1 MKINTLEHRTFAEI
15 NLSAIQQNY
24 RAVKSLIGKTKVMSV
39 VKANAYGHGMEEVAK
54 SLISAGSDYLA
65 VANTGEA
72 KRLRDCGIHIPIL
85 VFGNP
90 DLFCI
95 QDYFSFDL
103 EASVSDYET
112 AEFLSSAAIQRGKK
126 ISVHFKIDTGMGR
139 YGNDYKTFLSELVE
153 SVKLPGIVIKA
164 LWSHLPNADSSSP
177 GYTHK
182 QISIFRDC
190 IFQTEKAGIQ
200 IELKHLS
207 NSAGILFHPDSHLD
221 MVRPGLL
228 LYGYLPDGWKPSPLK
243 LTPAMSLISNVSL
256 IKKIKKGTT
265 VSYGST
271 WVADEDTEIAV
282 VPIGYADGVLRI
294 LSNRMQV
301 EIDGKLYQQIGN
313 VTMDNIMVN
322 LGKNH
327 DVKTLDRVT
336 LFGNSKITA
345 DEWAKL
351 AGTISWEILCS
362 VTNRVPRI
370 IKN

>member
-1 MKINTLEHRTFAEI
+1 LKINTLEHRTYEEI

-24 RAVKSLIGKTKVMSV
+24 HAVKSLVGKTKIMSV

-65 VANTGEA
+65 VANTAEA
-72 KRLRDCGIHIPIL
+72 KRIRDFGIHIPIL

-103 EASVSDYET
+103 EASVSDFET
-112 AEFLSSAAIQRGKK
+112 ANFLSSVAIQRGKK

-139 YGNDYKTFLSELVE
+139 YGIDYQTFSTELLKTA
-153 SVKLPGIVIKA
+153 KLPGIEIKA
-164 LWSHLPNADSSSP
+164 LWSHLPNADSNSP
-177 GYTHK
+177 DFTRN
-182 QISIFRDC
+182 QLSIFQDC
-190 IFQTEKAGIQ
+190 ILQAEKSGIQ
-200 IELKHLS
+200 VELKHIA
-207 NSAGILFHPDSHLD
+207 NSAGILFHPDSHFD
-221 MVRPGLL
+221 MVRPGLI
-228 LYGYLPDGWKPSPLK
+228 LYGYLPEGWKPSPLK

-271 WVADEDTEIAV
+271 WVADNDTEIAV

-294 LSNRMQV
+294 LSNKMKV
-301 EIDGKLYQQIGN
+301 EINGKLYSQTGT
-313 VTMDNIMVN
+313 VTMDNIMID

-327 DVKTLDRVT
+327 NVKTLDRVT
-336 LFGNSKITA
+336 LFGNSLVTA
-345 DEWAKL
+345 DDWANI